1 MAAVEAMRTA
11 AQHLRAAEPG
21 PPSGAQCRDTL
32 RAVQAAQDA
41 LDAIKAEYL
50 AALETSGAYE
60 ADGASSLKV
69 WARNELRLDA
79 HETKV
84 LTAAGETMRLLPEV
98 GQAAR
103 EGRLHLGH
111 LKSFTYGLRHVGADI
126 MRESQPWLLETAVVC
141 EPTELH
147 GVVRALR
154 EAVHPDELDKAWADG
169 MDKQDIQVNALP
181 TGWHVIGFLDT
192 ALGAKLRAVLD
203 SLGAPRDADDERT
216 PAECR
221 TDALDELLT
230 TVIENGLP
238 SDKGI
243 RPHLTIIADL
253 ETVQTAV
260 RPSPFH
266 QAVQPA
272 QLVGFGSIG
281 LQLLSYLACNADV
294 TPILTDGLTTGD
306 VPQAKVLNV
315 GRSHRLATLKQRR
328 AVIARQGGECA
339 APGCHGTHLEMHHRH
354 WWSDGGP
361 TDIDELVGLC
371 ARCHQLVHRRLLTI
385 EKDGHGGFRFL
396 NHDRR
401 LLRREHRQRL
411 ERHREA
417 RRIVRARLKH
427 EARRAPR
434 LRM

>member
-1 MAAVEAMRTA
+1 MRTA
-11 AQHLRAAEPG
+11 AHRLRAAESG
-21 PPSGAQCRDTL
+21 PTSDAQRRDTL

-41 LDAIKAEYL
+41 LDAVKAEYL
-50 AALETSGAYE
+50 AALETSGGFE
-60 ADGASSLKV
+60 ADGASSLTV

-79 HETKV
+79 RETKA
-84 LTAAGETMRLLPEV
+84 LAAAGETMRVLPDV

-103 EGRLHLGH
+103 EGRLHLSH

-126 MRESQPWLLETAVVC
+126 MRESQPWLLEVATVC
-141 EPTELH
+141 ESAELH
-147 GVVRALR
+147 GVVRALL

-169 MDKQDIQVNALP
+169 MDKQDIQVTALP

-192 ALGAKLRAVLD
+192 ALGAKLRTVLD
-203 SLGAPRDADDERT
+203 SLGAPRDAGDERT
-216 PAECR
+216 PAERR
-221 TDALDELLT
+221 TAALDELLT
-230 TVIENGLP
+230 TVIESGLP

-243 RPHLTIIADL
+243 RPHVSVIADL
-253 ETVQTAV
+253 ETLQSAT

-266 QAVQPA
+266 RPVQPA

-281 LQLLSYLACNADV
+281 PQLLSYLACNADV
-294 TPILTDGLTTGD
+294 TPILTDGLTTGE

-339 APGCHGTHLEMHHRH
+339 TPGCRGAHLEMHHRR
-354 WWSDGGP
+354 WWGDGGP

-371 ARCHQLVHRRLLTI
+371 PRCHQLVHRGLLTI

-401 LLRREHRQRL
+401 LLRRAHRQRL

-417 RRIVRARLKH
+417 RRIVQARLKH
-427 EARRAPR
+427 EARQPSQ
-434 LRM
+434 LRT